1 MIAFASI
8 AIGLYL
14 IASWQLSRA
23 ALASGNASATS
34 GHQLAL
40 LLGSLGALAHLGVH
54 IGAWRSV
61 GGVDL
66 GFFAALSLVLLG
78 MALLSTAVASNRR
91 FDALGGVVYPLAAV
105 CAGVY
110 ALQGSGPAQ
119 ALDWRLQLHALLAL
133 LAFATLAVAALL
145 AVMLMLQEGA
155 LRRRQLHAPL
165 LRWLP
170 PLTELE
176 TLLFRTIAVG
186 FGLLSAALFTGAL
199 FVDNLLAQHLMHKT
213 VLSVLSWLVFGA
225 LLVGRARYGWRGG
238 RAVRMTLAAMA
249 LLLLAFFGSKF
260 VLELVLLRGTP

>member
-1 MIAFASI
+1 MIVFASI

-23 ALASGNASATS
+23 AVVSGGAPESS
-34 GHQLAL
+34 RHQIAL
-40 LLGSLGALAHLGVH
+40 LLGSLATLAHVSVH
-54 IGAWRSV
+54 VAAWRSV
-61 GGVDL
+61 AGVDL
-66 GFFAALSLVLLG
+66 RFFAALSMVLLG
-78 MALLSTAVASNRR
+78 MALLSTGVAWGRR

-119 ALDWRLQLHALLAL
+119 ALDWRLQLHAFLAL

-145 AVMLMLQEGA
+145 ALMLMLQEGA
-155 LRRRQLHAPL
+155 LRRRQLDAPL

-176 TLLFRTIAVG
+176 TLLFRTIAAG
-186 FGLLSAALFTGAL
+186 FGLLSAALLTGAL

-225 LLVGRARYGWRGG
+225 LLFGRARYGWRGG
-238 RAVRMTLAAMA
+238 RAVRMTLAAMG

-260 VLELVLLRGTP
+260 VLELVLMRGNP